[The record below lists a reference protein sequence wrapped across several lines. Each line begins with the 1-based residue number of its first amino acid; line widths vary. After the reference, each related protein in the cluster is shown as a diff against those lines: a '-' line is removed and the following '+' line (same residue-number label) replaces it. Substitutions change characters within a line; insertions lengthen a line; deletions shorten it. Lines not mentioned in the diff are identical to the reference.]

1 MGGVSEQAAAGTDP
15 PVAAGSD
22 PPVAAP
28 VSPGGRRSL
37 ASAGGRLAVGLD
49 IGGTKIAA
57 GVVRADGRIVEQTRI
72 PTPQEA
78 GEKVTVTALV
88 EVIDGLRAG
97 HPEVEAIGVGA
108 AGLVQ
113 WPAGLVVWAPHNPYR
128 DLPLRRLLH
137 ERTGLPTVVDNDANA
152 AAWAEAR
159 FGAGTGS
166 DDMILLTVGTGVG
179 GGLVLGG
186 RPYRGVSGLGAEV
199 GHMIVAP
206 DGAPCSCGSS
216 GCLEAMV
223 SGTALARMGREVVL
237 ADPEG
242 GLARRAGDGE
252 ITGPLVFEAA
262 KAGDP
267 TARAL
272 FERMGFWLG
281 VGIASLVTIFD
292 PELVVVGGGMV
303 TTGDLLLGP
312 ARTSVERYV
321 FGPAY
326 RTLPPVV
333 PARLGPEA
341 GLVGAATLALRA
353 GG

>member
-1 MGGVSEQAAAGTDP
+1 VDGVNQQSEQEP
-15 PVAAGSD
+15 L
-22 PPVAAP
+22 VAAP
-28 VSPGGRRSL
+28 AAGRRTL
-37 ASAGGRLAVGLD
+37 VPADERLAIGLD
-49 IGGTKIAA
+49 IGGTKVAA

-72 PTPQEA
+72 PTPQD
-78 GEKVTVTALV
+78 GDEKVIVTALV
-88 EVIDGLRAG
+88 AVIDQLRALQ
-97 HPEVEAIGVGA
+97 PAVEAIGAGA

-113 WPAGLVVWAPHNPYR
+113 WPAGKVVWAPHNPYR

-166 DDMILLTVGTGVG
+166 GDLILLTIGTGVG
-179 GGLVLGG
+179 GGLVLDG

-206 DGAPCSCGSS
+206 DGAPCSCGNN

-223 SGTALARMGREVVL
+223 SGTALERLGREAVL
-237 ADPEG
+237 ADPNG
-242 GLARRAGDGE
+242 GLARRAADAGR
-252 ITGPLVFEAA
+252 ITGPVVFEAA
-262 KAGDP
+262 AAGDP

-272 FERMGFWLG
+272 FEQMGSWLG
-281 VGIASLVTIFD
+281 VGIATLVTIFD
-292 PELVVVGGGMV
+292 PELVVVGGGLV
-303 TTGDLLLGP
+303 TTGDLLLEP
-312 ARTSVERYV
+312 ARTSFKHYV
-321 FGPAY
+321 FAPAY

>member
-1 MGGVSEQAAAGTDP
+1 VEGVSEQSGSGREPVVAAAAAAG
-15 PVAAGSD
+15 GS
-22 PPVAAP
+22 
-28 VSPGGRRSL
+28 RSL
-37 ASAGGRLAVGLD
+37 APADERLAVGLD
-49 IGGTKIAA
+49 IGGTKVAA
-57 GVVRADGRIVEQTRI
+57 GVVRTDGRIVERTRI
-72 PTPQEA
+72 PTPQDPDE
-78 GEKVTVTALV
+78 EVTVTTLV
-88 EVIDGLRAG
+88 EVIDGLRALQ
-97 HPEVEAIGVGA
+97 PEVEAIGVGA

-113 WPAGLVVWAPHNPYR
+113 WPAGRVVWAPHNPYR

-137 ERTGLPTVVDNDANA
+137 EQTGLPTVVDNDANA

-186 RPYRGVSGLGAEV
+186 RPYRGVSGMGAEV
-199 GHMIVAP
+199 GHMIVTP

-223 SGTALARMGREVVL
+223 SGTALARLGREAVL
-237 ADPEG
+237 ANPEG
-242 GLARRAGDGE
+242 GLARRAGDAGR
-252 ITGPLVFEAA
+252 ITGPMVFDAA
-262 KAGDP
+262 RAGDP

-272 FERMGFWLG
+272 FEQMGFWLG

-292 PELVVVGGGMV
+292 PELVVVGGGLA
-303 TTGDLLLGP
+303 TTGDLLLEP
-312 ARTSVERYV
+312 ARTSFKHYV
-321 FGPAY
+321 FAPAY

>member
-1 MGGVSEQAAAGTDP
+1 VSERSGSGREPLLAAP
-15 PVAAGSD
+15 AAGSGRG
-22 PPVAAP
+22 PIAP
-28 VSPGGRRSL
+28 
-37 ASAGGRLAVGLD
+37 ADERLAVGLD
-49 IGGTKIAA
+49 IGGTKVAA
-57 GVVRADGRIVEQTRI
+57 GVVRADGCIVERTRI
-72 PTPQEA
+72 PTPQDGA
-78 GEKVTVTALV
+78 EKVIVTALL
-88 EVIDGLRAG
+88 EVIDGLRALQ
-97 HPEVEAIGVGA
+97 PQVEAIGVGA

-159 FGAGTGS
+159 FGAGSGS
-166 DDMILLTVGTGVG
+166 DDVILLTIGTGVG

-206 DGAPCSCGSS
+206 DGAPCSCGSR

-223 SGTALARMGREVVL
+223 SGTALERLGREAVL

-242 GLARRAGDGE
+242 GLARRVGDAAR
-252 ITGPLVFEAA
+252 ITGPMLFEAA
-262 KAGDP
+262 TAGDP

-272 FERMGFWLG
+272 FERMGYWLG

-292 PELVVVGGGMV
+292 PELVVVGGGLV
-303 TTGDLLLGP
+303 ATGDLLLEP
-312 ARTSVERYV
+312 ARTSFKRYV
-321 FGPAY
+321 FAPTY

-333 PARLGPEA
+333 PARLGQEA
-341 GLVGAATLALRA
+341 GLVGAATLALRS

>member
-1 MGGVSEQAAAGTDP
+1 MSNQEPVLAAP
-15 PVAAGSD
+15 AAGSGRG
-22 PPVAAP
+22 PLAP
-28 VSPGGRRSL
+28 GDE
-37 ASAGGRLAVGLD
+37 RLALGLD
-49 IGGTKIAA
+49 IGGTKVAA
-57 GVVRADGRIVEQTRI
+57 GVVRADGRIVERTRI
-72 PTPQEA
+72 PTPQA
-78 GEKVTVTALV
+78 GAEKGIVTALL
-88 EVIDGLRAG
+88 EVIDGLRALQ
-97 HPEVEAIGVGA
+97 PQVEAIGVGA
-108 AGLVQ
+108 AGLVE
-113 WPAGLVVWAPHNPYR
+113 WPAGRIVWAPHNPYR

-137 ERTGLPTVVDNDANA
+137 ELTGLPTVVDNDANA

-159 FGAGTGS
+159 FGAGSGS
-166 DDMILLTVGTGVG
+166 DELILLTIGTGVG

-206 DGAPCSCGSS
+206 DGAPCSCGSR

-223 SGTALARMGREVVL
+223 SGTALERLGREAVL

-252 ITGPLVFEAA
+252 VSGPLVFEAA
-262 KAGDP
+262 RAGDP

-292 PELVVVGGGMV
+292 PELVVVGGGLV

-312 ARTSVERYV
+312 ARTSFKRYV
-321 FGPAY
+321 FAP
-326 RTLPPVV
+326 
-333 PARLGPEA
+333 
-341 GLVGAATLALRA
+341 
-353 GG
+353 

>member
-1 MGGVSEQAAAGTDP
+1 VSADRPLGPID
-15 PVAAGSD
+15 
-22 PPVAAP
+22 
-28 VSPGGRRSL
+28 
-37 ASAGGRLAVGLD
+37 GRLAVGLD

-57 GVVRADGRIVEQTRI
+57 GVVRADGYIVERTRI
-72 PTPQEA
+72 PTPQEID
-78 GEKVTVTALV
+78 EKVTVAALV
-88 EVIDGLRAG
+88 EVIDELRAAQ
-97 HPEVEAIGVGA
+97 PEVEAIGVGA

-113 WPAGLVVWAPHNPYR
+113 WPAGRVIWAPHNPYR

-179 GGLVLGG
+179 GGMVLGG
-186 RPYRGVSGLGAEV
+186 RPYRGVSGLGAEF

-206 DGAPCSCGSS
+206 DGAPCSCGSN

-223 SGTALARMGREVVL
+223 SGTALARLGREAVL

-242 GLARRAGDGE
+242 RLARHAGDAGE
-252 ITGPLVFEAA
+252 ITGPLVFDAA
-262 KAGDP
+262 RAGDP

-272 FERMGFWLG
+272 FDRMGFWLG
-281 VGIASLVTIFD
+281 VGIASLVTAFD
-292 PELVVVGGGMV
+292 PELVVVGGGLV

-312 ARTSVERYV
+312 ARASFKRYV
-321 FGPAY
+321 FAPAY

>member
-1 MGGVSEQAAAGTDP
+1 VDGVDQQSEQE
-15 PVAAGSD
+15 SL
-22 PPVAAP
+22 VAAP
-28 VSPGGRRSL
+28 AAGRRTL
-37 ASAGGRLAVGLD
+37 VPADERLAIGLD
-49 IGGTKIAA
+49 IGGTKVAA

-72 PTPQEA
+72 PTPQD
-78 GEKVTVTALV
+78 GDEKVIVTALV
-88 EVIDGLRAG
+88 AVIDQLRALQ
-97 HPEVEAIGVGA
+97 PAVEAIGAGA

-113 WPAGLVVWAPHNPYR
+113 WPAGKVVWAPHNPYR

-166 DDMILLTVGTGVG
+166 GDLILLTIGTGVG
-179 GGLVLGG
+179 GGLVLDG
-186 RPYRGVSGLGAEV
+186 RPYRGVSGLGGEV

-206 DGAPCSCGSS
+206 DGAPCSCGNN

-223 SGTALARMGREVVL
+223 SGTALERLGREAVL
-237 ADPEG
+237 ADPNG
-242 GLARRAGDGE
+242 GLARRAADAGR
-252 ITGPLVFEAA
+252 ITGPVVFEAA
-262 KAGDP
+262 AAGDP

-272 FERMGFWLG
+272 FEQMGSWLG
-281 VGIASLVTIFD
+281 VGIATLVTIFD
-292 PELVVVGGGMV
+292 PELVVVGGGLV
-303 TTGDLLLGP
+303 TTGDLLLEP
-312 ARTSVERYV
+312 ARTSFKHYV
-321 FGPAY
+321 FAPAY

>member
-1 MGGVSEQAAAGTDP
+1 VSAERPLAPTD
-15 PVAAGSD
+15 
-22 PPVAAP
+22 
-28 VSPGGRRSL
+28 
-37 ASAGGRLAVGLD
+37 GRLAVGMD

-57 GVVRADGRIVEQTRI
+57 GVVRADGCIVERTRI
-72 PTPQEA
+72 PTPQETD
-78 GEKVTVTALV
+78 EKVTISALV
-88 EVIDGLRAG
+88 EVIDGLRAAR
-97 HPEVEAIGVGA
+97 PQVEAIGVGA

-113 WPAGLVVWAPHNPYR
+113 WPAGLAIWAPHNPYR
-128 DLPLRRLLH
+128 DLQLRRLLH

-166 DDMILLTVGTGVG
+166 DHMILLTVGTGVG
-179 GGLVLGG
+179 GGMVLGG
-186 RPYRGVSGLGAEV
+186 RPYRGLSGLGAEF

-223 SGTALARMGREVVL
+223 SGTALARMGREAIL
-237 ADPEG
+237 SDPQG
-242 GLARRAGDGE
+242 GLARRAGAE
-252 ITGPLVFEAA
+252 EVTGPMVFEAA

-281 VGIASLVTIFD
+281 VGIASLVTAFD
-292 PELVVVGGGMV
+292 PELVVVGGGLV
-303 TTGDLLLGP
+303 ATGDLLLEP
-312 ARTSVERYV
+312 ARTSFKRYV
-321 FGPAY
+321 FAPAY